1 MLDAPMRRCGALLT
15 GALATLFAA
24 AEPAGGADALLGFS
38 ARTAAEQRSLEERFD
53 AQLDAAE
60 LRSWI
65 ERLTS
70 APNHVGSVHDKA
82 NAEFQL
88 KKFREWGWDASIETF
103 SVLYPSPREI
113 SLELVAPAHF
123 AARLTEPPVASD
135 STSSKTKDELPAY
148 NVYGADGD
156 VTAELVYVNQGMPDD
171 YLELERQGV
180 SVKGRIVLTRYGGG
194 WRGLKPKLAY
204 EHGAVGCLIYSDPRD
219 DGYST
224 EDSYPKGPARPAN
237 GFQRGSVAD
246 MTLYPGDLI
255 STGCPKG
262 ARIKAGDR
270 VRARID
276 GIGCLDATVTA

>member
-1 MLDAPMRRCGALLT
+1 VGAAEIQ
-15 GALATLFAA
+15 GFSSGGAA
-24 AEPAGGADALLGFS
+24 AEAQL
-38 ARTAAEQRSLEERFD
+38 EQRFD
-53 AQLDAAE
+53 SDLSAAD
-60 LRSWI
+60 LRSWM
-65 ERLTS
+65 EQMS
-70 APNHVGSVHDKA
+70 SEPNHVGSIHDKA

-219 DGYST
+219 DG
-224 EDSYPKGPARPAN
+224 
-237 GFQRGSVAD
+237 
-246 MTLYPGDLI
+246 
-255 STGCPKG
+255 
-262 ARIKAGDR
+262 
-270 VRARID
+270 
-276 GIGCLDATVTA
+276 

>member
-1 MLDAPMRRCGALLT
+1 M
-15 GALATLFAA
+15 
-24 AEPAGGADALLGFS
+24 
-38 ARTAAEQRSLEERFD
+38 EQMSSE
-53 AQLDAAE
+53 
-60 LRSWI
+60 
-65 ERLTS
+65 
-70 APNHVGSVHDKA
+70 PNHVGSIHDKA

-219 DGYST
+219 DGYGAGDT
-224 EDSYPKGPARPAN
+224 YPKGGYRPSD
-237 GFQRGSVAD
+237 GVQRGSVAD
-246 MTLYPGDLI
+246 LVLYSGDPLTPGV
-255 STGCPKG
+255 G
-262 ARIKAGDR
+262 ATA
-270 VRARID
+270 
-276 GIGCLDATVTA
+276 DAKKDSRSKMPRGRG